1 MREEVDWAVADAVA
15 VLLSLALALPAIL
28 TRFLAG
34 RGPRP

>member
-1 MREEVDWAVADAVA
+1 MREELDWAVADA

-28 TRFLAG
+28 ARFLAG